1 MAILSAGKVVAEG
14 APSDLTRPRGLEVE
28 TASGV
33 QSYPDA
39 TREQV
44 PEIVAGL
51 VGSGASVYGVRLLE
65 STLEDAYLEVLGAPP
80 DVEQTA

>member
-1 MAILSAGKVVAEG
+1 
-14 APSDLTRPRGLEVE
+14 VE
-28 TASGV
+28 TESGS

-39 TREQV
+39 TREEV

-51 VGSGASVYGVRLLE
+51 VGSGASIYGVRLLA

-80 DVEQTA
+80 EVERPA